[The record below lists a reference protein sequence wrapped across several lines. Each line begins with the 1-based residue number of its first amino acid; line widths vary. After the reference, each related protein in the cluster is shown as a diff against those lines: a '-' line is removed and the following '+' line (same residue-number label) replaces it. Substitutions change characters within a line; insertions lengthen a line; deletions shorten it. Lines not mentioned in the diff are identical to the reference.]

1 MKKIKFSKLNGQGND
16 FVLIDSLKD
25 EAIFTKE
32 EIKKI
37 CSRHFG
43 IGADGV
49 IIVRQSSKAD
59 LFMDYFNSDGT
70 MAEMCGNGIRCM
82 AKFAYDNS
90 LISENKFVIETR
102 AGLKAINMEISKI
115 DYSVKEIEVN
125 MGSPIFNAEKIPVN
139 IDFLSNNPDFV
150 LAQDEIAFKT
160 GLHPLL
166 DELKSENPVFNYN
179 LSVDKKIFTVNCVS
193 MGNPHCVIF
202 SDNDVDFKKI
212 DLNEIGP
219 EIENHPFFPK
229 KTNVEFV
236 KVENENEI
244 SMIVWERGCGETLAC
259 GTGACASVVA
269 AILLD
274 LVNPL
279 DTITVNVK
287 GGILKINW
295 SGNKKDGVFLT
306 GTAELSFTGEFY
318 F

>member
-16 FVLIDSLKD
+16 FILVDSLKD
-25 EAIFTKE
+25 EVIFTGE

-43 IGADGV
+43 VGADGV

-70 MAEMCGNGIRCM
+70 NAEMCGNGIRCM
-82 AKFAYDNS
+82 AKFAYDNN

-102 AGLKAINMEISKI
+102 AGLKTINMDISKT
-115 DYSVKEIEVN
+115 DYSVMEIEVN
-125 MGSPIFNAEKIPVN
+125 MGVPIFNAEKIPVN
-139 IDFLSNNPDFV
+139 NDFLSNNPDFTIT
-150 LAQDEIAFKT
+150 QDIAPFKT

-166 DELKSENPVFNYN
+166 DEIKSENPVFNYS
-179 LSVDKKIFTVNCVS
+179 LAVDKNIFTVNCVS

-202 SDNDVDFKKI
+202 IDNDMDFKNI
-212 DLNEIGP
+212 ALNEIGP
-219 EIENHPFFPK
+219 KIENHPFFPK

-236 KVENENEI
+236 KVENKNEI
-244 SMIVWERGCGETLAC
+244 SMLVWERGCGETLAC
-259 GTGACASVVA
+259 GTGACASAVA

-274 LVNPL
+274 KADPL
-279 DTITVNVK
+279 YTVIVNVK
-287 GGILKINW
+287 GGILRINW
-295 SGNKKDGVFLT
+295 SGNKKESVFLK
-306 GTAELSFTGEFY
+306 GSAELSFTGEFY